1 MKKILIT
8 GARGFIGRHLAK
20 HLFDQGNQVVGLGHG
35 AWTEI
40 DSAKWGISY
49 WLNGDVTRQNI
60 DIILKTLGRIDLV
73 YHLAGGSSVGPSLIT
88 PMEDFQRSVNSTLE
102 VLEWARL
109 SDIKNSSLI
118 LASSA
123 AVYGNE
129 HSEPIPTN
137 KVLNPGSPYGVH
149 KAIAEQLF
157 MSYGKSFGINTAIV
171 RLFSVF
177 GPELRKQLLWDCCN
191 KLQNNSTELILGGT
205 GKEVRDWISSKNATF
220 IIDQISYKASPECPI
235 FNAGTGIGTSIEVVA
250 KEISQAWGKNINV
263 RFTGIARSGDPEYL
277 VASMS
282 PHLKLLLNP
291 NNDFKLGISEYVS
304 WYKQSFD
311 SNS

>member
-20 HLFDQGNQVVGLGHG
+20 HLFDKGNQVVGLGHG
-35 AWTEI
+35 AWSEI
-40 DSAKWGISY
+40 DSAKWGITS
-49 WLNGDVTRQNI
+49 WLNGDVTRQNL
-60 DIILKTLGRIDLV
+60 DIILKNLGRIDYV

-109 SDIKNSSLI
+109 SHQKTMLV

-123 AVYGNE
+123 AVYGNK
-129 HSEPIPTN
+129 HFVPISTN
-137 KVLNPGSPYGVH
+137 SVPNPGSPYGVH

-157 MSYGKSFGINTAIV
+157 ISYGKSFGVNGAIV

-205 GKEVRDWISSKNATF
+205 GKEVRDWISSRNAID
-220 IIDQISYKASPECPI
+220 IIDQISYTSSPECPI
-235 FNAGTGIGTSIEVVA
+235 FNAGTGIGTTIEIVA
-250 KEISQAWGKNINV
+250 NEICQAWGKKINV
-263 RFTGIARSGDPEYL
+263 RFTGISRSGDPEYL
-277 VASMS
+277 VANMS
-282 PHLKLLLNP
+282 SNIKLINNP
-291 NNDFKLGISEYVS
+291 NFEFKLGVSEYVS
-304 WYKQSFD
+304 WYKQSIQT
-311 SNS
+311 NS

>member
-1 MKKILIT
+1 MKNCLIT

-20 HLFDQGNQVVGLGHG
+20 HLFDQGNRVVGLGHG
-35 AWTEI
+35 AWSEI
-40 DSAKWGISY
+40 DSAKWGVTS
-49 WLNGDVTRQNI
+49 WFNGDVTRQNI
-60 DIILKTLGRIDLV
+60 DIILKSQGDIDFV

-102 VLEWARL
+102 ILEWARL
-109 SDIKNSSLI
+109 SHKKPMLI

-129 HSEPIPTN
+129 HFVPISTKNVP
-137 KVLNPGSPYGVH
+137 NPGSPYGVH

-157 MSYGKSFGINTAIV
+157 LSYGKSFGVNVSIV

-177 GPELRKQLLWDCCN
+177 GPELHKQLLWDCCN

-205 GKEVRDWISSKNATF
+205 GKEVRDWIYSKNAVN
-220 IIDQISYKASPECPI
+220 IIEQVSYISSPECPI

-250 KEISQAWGKNINV
+250 NEICQAWGKNINV
-263 RFTGIARSGDPEYL
+263 RFTGISRIGDPVYL
-277 VASMS
+277 VADMS
-282 PHLKLLLNP
+282 SKINFEKNP
-291 NNDFKLGISEYVS
+291 YIDFKLGLSEYVS
-304 WYKQSFD
+304 WYKQSH
-311 SNS
+311 S